1 MKNFLSK
8 EWLVLIGI
16 GAMILVTLLVIL
28 APWAAM
34 TAGDIPTEYG
44 SRLGPGYRSVN
55 GTSVFAE
62 MFSQRGGSI
71 STWSRLSPRLKRS
84 DVIVWMPNSFELP
97 NSATTKYFEDEWLSL
112 DDVHYRT
119 LIYVARDF
127 DAAVEYWKQQSTQ
140 STGRTYLES
149 RSQAARTQSDHALS
163 RSWTALELKSEW
175 FSIESNQSFV
185 DADINEGE
193 WIDDLKKQSNGQ
205 PIQLPVAGTLNW
217 KEPKK
222 NSGRKYEI
230 LLGSEGT
237 PLIVRMTDDYA
248 WPDGQV
254 LIVLNGSSLLNLPL
268 VEHENRLIAS
278 KLIDECGEDVG
289 RVTFLETGPSG
300 VSISTSDPRAYSGF
314 DALKIWPINS
324 VLLHL
329 IVAGILFCAMVFP
342 IFGRPHDLEN
352 DSPSNFGKHIQAMGE
367 LFAITQDKKT
377 ALAKVQQ
384 YRNLKIEPL
393 LVEPS
398 ETEEAGNP
406 FQVSKI

>member
-1 MKNFLSK
+1 MKNFRAK
-8 EWLVLIGI
+8 EWFVVIGI
-16 GAMILVTLLVIL
+16 AAMVLVTILLI
-28 APWAAM
+28 ASPWASM

-44 SRLGPGYRSVN
+44 SRVGRAYRSVN

-62 MFSQRGGSI
+62 MFGQRGVAT

-84 DVIVWMPNSFELP
+84 DVVVWVPNSFELP
-97 NSATTKYFEDEWLSL
+97 NTASTDYFEDEWLSL
-112 DDVHYRT
+112 DDLRYRT

-127 DAAVEYWKQQSTQ
+127 DAAVEYWTQQSQ
-140 STGRTYLES
+140 QATGRTYLES
-149 RSQAARTQSDHALS
+149 RSQAARKQSDHALS
-163 RSWTALELKSEW
+163 RSYTALELDSKW
-175 FSIESNQSFV
+175 FSIESSQSFV
-185 DADINEGE
+185 DADVNEGE
-193 WIDDLKKQSNGQ
+193 WLADIKKQADGK
-205 PIQLPVAGTLNW
+205 PIRLPVAGTLQW
-217 KEPKK
+217 EEPKK
-222 NSGRKYEI
+222 NSGRQYEV
-230 LLGSEGT
+230 LLGSEDT
-237 PLIVRMTDDYA
+237 PLIVRMTDEYA

-268 VEHENRLIAS
+268 VEHENRVIAS
-278 KLIDECGEDVG
+278 KLIDECGDEVR
-289 RVTFLETGPSG
+289 RVTFLETGPGG

-324 VLLHL
+324 VLMHL

-342 IFGRPHDLEN
+342 IFGRPHDLDS
-352 DSPSNFGKHIQAMGE
+352 DSPSNFGKHIHAMGE

-398 ETEEAGNP
+398 EPEEAGNP
-406 FQVSKI
+406 FQVSKL